1 MNLRFPSDAWI
12 KALADKLNLSPSYE
26 RSAKSWEGDF
36 TFIIEPDEHYDDTAY
51 LYLGL
56 YHGKSTGAELMGD
69 QDEKD
74 VQFTIRAPYGTWRK
88 VVEGQ
93 LDPIQG
99 LMTRRLKL
107 DGDMMMIMR
116 YPKAAQEIIAC
127 TKTIPTEFA
136 G

>member
-1 MNLRFPSDAWI
+1 MNLPFPSDAWI
-12 KALADKLNLSPSYE
+12 KALTEKLNVSASYE

-36 TFIIEPDEHYDDTAY
+36 TFVVEPDEDYDETTY

-56 YHGKSTGAELMGD
+56 YHGKSTGAELLRDLDG
-69 QDEKD
+69 KAAPY
-74 VQFTIRAPYGTWRK
+74 TISAPYGTWRK
-88 VVEGQ
+88 VIEGK

-107 DGDMMMIMR
+107 QGNMMMIMR

-127 TKTIPTEFA
+127 TKVIPTEFA